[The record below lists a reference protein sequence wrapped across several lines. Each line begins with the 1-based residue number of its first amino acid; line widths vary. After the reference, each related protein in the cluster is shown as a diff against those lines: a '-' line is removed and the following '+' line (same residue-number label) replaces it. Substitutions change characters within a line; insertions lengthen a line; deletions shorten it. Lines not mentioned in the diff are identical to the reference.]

1 MRQAQPDLL
10 LTLELLLIWSANLDP
25 TIKYPKPLQPGA
37 TIGVTAPSS
46 GIEAPMHPRLDLA
59 LDMLRQRGYKVQEG
73 NCLRSHSKNT
83 SAPAKERAEE
93 MMLFLSDPK
102 IDAVMPPWGG
112 QRAIEMLP
120 FMDFEQLKNGS
131 PKWFSGFSDISTLH
145 LPLALIAG
153 WPTLHGPNL
162 MELAAPQLDPN
173 SAAIWALLSCEAG
186 QSVTQQ
192 SSDAYQQEVANWL
205 QDPTAGIRQTEPTRW
220 QRLDHSEQPL
230 QLSGRLIGGC
240 LDTLSRLAGT
250 RYGDVASFIAHSN
263 EPVLLYLENVQ
274 LEPLEMLRALK
285 SLEFHGWFKGINGL
299 LIGRSSGPDAP
310 SGADLS
316 YLEALHAVF
325 DEMPHPTLY
334 DVDIGHKPPQVSLVN
349 LASATVHYSNHR
361 ATLEVTL
368 D

>member
-1 MRQAQPDLL
+1 M
-10 LTLELLLIWSANLDP
+10 
-25 TIKYPKPLQPGA
+25 KYPKPLQPGA

-46 GIEAPMHPRLDLA
+46 GIEPPMHPRLDLA
-59 LDMLRQRGYKVQEG
+59 LDMLRQRGFKVQEG
-73 NCLRSHSKNT
+73 SCLRSHSKNT

-93 MMLFLSDPK
+93 LKQFLTDPK

-120 FMDFEQLKNGS
+120 YMDFERLKSCS

-162 MELAAPQLDPN
+162 MELAAPELDAN
-173 SAAIWALLSCEAG
+173 SAAIWALLSCKAG

-192 SSDAYQQEVANWL
+192 SSHYYQQEVANWL
-205 QDPTAGIRQTEPTRW
+205 QDPTAGLRQTEPTCW
-220 QRLDHSEQPL
+220 QRLDQSEQPL

-250 RYGDVASFIAHSN
+250 RYGDVSGFIASSD

-285 SLEFHGWFKGINGL
+285 SLEFHGWFNAISGL
-299 LIGRSSGPDAP
+299 LIGRSSGPDA
-310 SGADLS
+310 SSEADLS
-316 YLEALHAVF
+316 YVEALHAVF
-325 DEMPHPTLY
+325 DNMAHPTLY

-349 LASATVHYSNHR
+349 LASATVDYSSGG
-361 ATLEVTL
+361 ATVTVTL